1 MMIIPGK
8 YKRHL
13 TGDAAYQSFV
23 PESLWKI
30 SAEKQSD
37 GILWHKSIEIISAAD
52 SVQEKIHQLNEEW
65 KNHGPEEQ
73 EILLDQLLMQE
84 TEASVLM
91 SYPRQVS
98 TPAFGF
104 PMPDLSSI
112 TTASGKDP
120 VRGSAIVADA
130 YRPSVE
136 EIPEVLRPMAKEDIE
151 NLYYAG
157 RQGIELLEKLPL
169 SGRLLK
175 ELHYIALYAGHYDK
189 MYRGEFRSSPVW
201 IGEGGMDL
209 RSASFIPPVEEDM
222 DNAFSDLEKFLHYEE
237 STDPVIK
244 AALIHYQF
252 ETIHPFIDGNG
263 RLGRL
268 FSLLYLKEAC
278 GVECP
283 WILLSPALLQ
293 GIDRYYKEIRT
304 VQLYG
309 DYQRWTLWFLGVLKG
324 AVTRT
329 TESVR
334 HGPGFS

>member
-1 MMIIPGK
+1 MEIIPGT
-8 YKRHL
+8 YRRHL

-30 SAEKQSD
+30 SEEKQSD
-37 GILWHKSIEIISAAD
+37 GILWHKNSEIVSAAD
-52 SVQEKIHQLNEEW
+52 SVQEKILQLNEEW
-65 KNHGPEEQ
+65 RFHSPEERG
-73 EILLDQLLMQE
+73 ILLDQLLRQE

-91 SYPRQVS
+91 AYPRQAS

-112 TTASGKDP
+112 TEVSGWDP
-120 VRGSAIVADA
+120 MGSFINTVDA
-130 YRPSVE
+130 YCPSVE
-136 EIPEVLRPMAKEDIE
+136 EVPEVLRPMAEEDIE

-189 MYRGEFRSSPVW
+189 MYRGEFRRSPVW
-201 IGEGGMDL
+201 IGEDGMDL

-222 DNAFSDLEKFLHYEE
+222 DNAFSDLEKFLHYQE
-237 STDPVIK
+237 SADPIVK
-244 AALIHYQF
+244 AALVHYQF

-278 GVECP
+278 EAECP
-283 WILLSPALLQ
+283 WILLSPVMLQ

-309 DYQRWTLWFLGVLKG
+309 DYPRWTLWFFGVLKE
-324 AVTRT
+324 AITRT
-329 TESVR
+329 IEAVR
-334 HGPGFS
+334 HGSGLS